1 MADHADLTSPS
12 TKIVYCF
19 ANVEGHCKVGLYK
32 GNGGSQFV
40 HTGFSPAF
48 VLEKRTNV
56 SAWNLYDNKRDPFNP
71 QNTKALQPHVADA
84 EATYTGM
91 QFLSNGFA
99 PLGTLNDAGTTLLF
113 IAIAE
118 APFKYSNA
126 Y

>member
-1 MADHADLTSPS
+1 MTSPS

-19 ANVEGHCKVGLYK
+19 ANVEVTVKLDCTKWWK
-32 GNGGSQFV
+32 SIV
-40 HTGFSPAF
+40 HTGFIPAF

-56 SAWNLYDNKRDPFNP
+56 SPWNIYDNKRDPFSP